1 MNHALILPLLVP
13 LFTGALLLFAHSL
26 GRSSKR
32 TLSLL
37 ATWSLV
43 PLAIWLLVLADDGQL
58 RVYALGSWQPPF
70 GIVLMLDRLSALMLL
85 VTAVLAGFA
94 VLYACRGDDE
104 RGPNFHALY
113 QFQLL
118 GINGAFLTGD
128 LFNLFVFFEILL
140 ISSYALLLHGHG
152 QRRVRSGML
161 YGLLGTL
168 NMADLAARVSAA
180 DPADGPL
187 LAAAGYLLLVV
198 FALKGAIL
206 PLYFWLPRAYASATA
221 PVAALFAIM
230 TKVGLY
236 AIVRVFTLIFGSEAG
251 ELSHMVDAWLW
262 PLALLT
268 LGAAVVGAL
277 AARNLQV
284 LLAYLVV
291 VSVGTLLAGIAL
303 GSEAGLAAALY
314 YLVHST
320 LIAGALFL
328 LADLIARQR
337 GDLGTDLI
345 TAPALQQPLLLGTL
359 FFIGAISV
367 AGLPPFSGFLGKL
380 MLLRAIEPGAEAI
393 ALWDCCSA
401 VWSWL
406 PRPGRCRHSCR
417 PRLHSCW
424 TSGLICRSF
433 REVRHEGALVA
444 ESGPDP
450 VAGAALVAAQQH
462 PEFRA
467 VVAWAVSRLGDTV
480 ARERFSHRGASRAQA
495 CEACAVHAESSSRY
509 RGGERARRQAGARA
523 PKEPAAS
530 VRRDSDGHRQR
541 IRSGYADEH
550 HLADTWDGL
559 RLPES

>member
-13 LFTGALLLFAHSL
+13 LFVGA
-26 GRSSKR
+26 
-32 TLSLL
+32 LSLL
-37 ATWSLV
+37 CHRMGKPAKRILSLAATWALV
-43 PLAIWLLVLADDGQL
+43 PIAIWLLLLADDGQL
-58 RVYALGSWQPPF
+58 RVYALGNWQPPF
-70 GIVLMLDRLSALMLL
+70 GIILMLDRLSALMLL

-152 QRRVRSGML
+152 QRRVRSGMHYVVLNLLGSSLFLIGVSML

-168 NMADLAARVSAA
+168 NMADLAGRVSAA
-180 DPADGPL
+180 DPADAPL

-236 AIVRVFTLIFGSEAG
+236 AIVRVFTLVFGSEAG
-251 ELSHMVDAWLW
+251 TLSNMVEDWLW

-268 LGAAVVGAL
+268 LGAAVIGAL

-291 VSVGTLLAGIAL
+291 VSVGTLLAGVAL
-303 GSEAGLAAALY
+303 GTDVGLAAALY

-320 LIAGALFL
+320 LIAGGLFL

-345 TAPALQQPLLLGTL
+345 SAPALRQPLLLGSL
-359 FFIGAISV
+359 FFMGAISV
-367 AGLPPFSGFLGKL
+367 AGLPPFSGFLGKV
-380 MLLRAIEPGAEAI
+380 MLLRAIDVGPDAVALWAVVLVGGLGMLIALSRAGSLVFWRPASEAVGQAADPVRVIATLGLLLGSVVLVAI
-393 ALWDCCSA
+393 AAPLQA
-401 VWSWL
+401 FVQA
-406 PRPGRCRHSCR
+406 
-417 PRLHSCW
+417 
-424 TSGLICRSF
+424 T
-433 REVRHEGALVA
+433 
-444 ESGPDP
+444 
-450 VAGAALVAAQQH
+450 AAQLLD
-462 PEFRA
+462 
-467 VVAWAVSRLGDTV
+467 VAPYLQIIQG
-480 ARERFSHRGASRAQA
+480 GAQ
-495 CEACAVHAESSSRY
+495 
-509 RGGERARRQAGARA
+509 
-523 PKEPAAS
+523 
-530 VRRDSDGHRQR
+530 
-541 IRSGYADEH
+541 
-550 HLADTWDGL
+550 
-559 RLPES
+559 

>member
-1 MNHALILPLLVP
+1 MNHALILPLLLP
-13 LFTGALLLFAHSL
+13 LFMGALLLFAHRANKST
-26 GRSSKR
+26 KR
-32 TLSLL
+32 LLSLA
-37 ATWSLV
+37 ATWTLV
-43 PLAIWLLVLADDGQL
+43 PIAIWLVLLADDGQL
-58 RVYALGSWQPPF
+58 RIYALGSWQPPF
-70 GIVLMLDRLSALMLL
+70 GIILMLDRLSALMLL

-94 VLYACRGDDE
+94 ALYACRGDDE

-152 QRRVRSGML
+152 QRRVRSGMHYVVLNLLGSSLFLIGVSML

-168 NMADLAARVSAA
+168 NMVDMAARVSAA
-180 DPADGPL
+180 DPADAPL

-236 AIVRVFTLIFGSEAG
+236 AIIRVFTLVFGSEAG
-251 ELSHMVDAWLW
+251 ELSGMVDVWLW

-268 LGAAVVGAL
+268 LGAAVIGAL
-277 AARNLQV
+277 AARSLQV

-320 LIAGALFL
+320 LVAGGLFL

-345 TAPALQQPLLLGTL
+345 SAPALRQPLLLGTL
-359 FFIGAISV
+359 FFMGVISV
-367 AGLPPFSGFLGKL
+367 AGLPPFSGFLGKV
-380 MLLRAIEPGAEAI
+380 MLLRAIELGADAI
-393 ALWDCCSA
+393 ALWAVVLVGGLGMLISLSRAGSLVFWRPSA
-401 VWSWL
+401 EAVGQPADAIRVL
-406 PRPGRCRHSCR
+406 A
-417 PRLHSCW
+417 
-424 TSGLICRSF
+424 TVGLLLGS
-433 REVRHEGALVA
+433 VMLVVA
-444 ESGPDP
+444 AGPLQAFVQATAAQLLD
-450 VAGAALVAAQQH
+450 VAPYLQILQGGAA
-462 PEFRA
+462 
-467 VVAWAVSRLGDTV
+467 
-480 ARERFSHRGASRAQA
+480 
-495 CEACAVHAESSSRY
+495 
-509 RGGERARRQAGARA
+509 
-523 PKEPAAS
+523 
-530 VRRDSDGHRQR
+530 
-541 IRSGYADEH
+541 
-550 HLADTWDGL
+550 
-559 RLPES
+559 

>member
-1 MNHALILPLLVP
+1 MNHALILPLLLP
-13 LFTGALLLFAHSL
+13 LFMGALLLFAHRANKST
-26 GRSSKR
+26 KR
-32 TLSLL
+32 VLSLA
-37 ATWSLV
+37 ATWTLV
-43 PLAIWLLVLADDGQL
+43 PIAIWLVLLADDGQL
-58 RVYALGSWQPPF
+58 RIYALGSWQPPF
-70 GIVLMLDRLSALMLL
+70 GIILMLDRLSALMLL

-94 VLYACRGDDE
+94 ALYACRGDDE

-152 QRRVRSGML
+152 QRRVRSGMHYVVLNLLGSSLFLIGVSML

-168 NMADLAARVSAA
+168 NMVDMAARVSAA
-180 DPADGPL
+180 DSADAPL

-236 AIVRVFTLIFGSEAG
+236 AIIRVFTLVFGSEAG
-251 ELSHMVDAWLW
+251 ELSGMVDVWLW

-268 LGAAVVGAL
+268 LGAAVIGAL
-277 AARNLQV
+277 AARSLQV

-320 LIAGALFL
+320 LVAGGLFL

-345 TAPALQQPLLLGTL
+345 SAPALRQPLLLGTL
-359 FFIGAISV
+359 FFMGAISV
-367 AGLPPFSGFLGKL
+367 AGLPPFSGFLGKV
-380 MLLRAIEPGAEAI
+380 MLLRAIELGADAI
-393 ALWDCCSA
+393 ALWAVVLVGGLGMLISLSRAGSLVFWRPSA
-401 VWSWL
+401 EAVGQPADAIRIL
-406 PRPGRCRHSCR
+406 A
-417 PRLHSCW
+417 
-424 TSGLICRSF
+424 TVGLLLGS
-433 REVRHEGALVA
+433 VMLVVA
-444 ESGPDP
+444 AGPLQAFVQATAAQLLD
-450 VAGAALVAAQQH
+450 VAPYLQILQGGAA
-462 PEFRA
+462 
-467 VVAWAVSRLGDTV
+467 
-480 ARERFSHRGASRAQA
+480 
-495 CEACAVHAESSSRY
+495 
-509 RGGERARRQAGARA
+509 
-523 PKEPAAS
+523 
-530 VRRDSDGHRQR
+530 
-541 IRSGYADEH
+541 
-550 HLADTWDGL
+550 
-559 RLPES
+559 

>member
-1 MNHALILPLLVP
+1 MNHALILPLLLP
-13 LFTGALLLFAHSL
+13 LFMGALLLFAHRANKST
-26 GRSSKR
+26 KR
-32 TLSLL
+32 LLSLA
-37 ATWSLV
+37 ATWTLV
-43 PLAIWLLVLADDGQL
+43 PIAIWLVLLADDGQL
-58 RVYALGSWQPPF
+58 RIYALGSWQPPF
-70 GIVLMLDRLSALMLL
+70 GIILMLDRLSALLLL

-94 VLYACRGDDE
+94 ALYACRGDDE

-152 QRRVRSGML
+152 QRRVRSGMHYVVLNLLGSSLFLIGVSML

-168 NMADLAARVSAA
+168 NMVDMAARVSAA
-180 DPADGPL
+180 DPADAPL

-236 AIVRVFTLIFGSEAG
+236 AIIRVFTLVFGSEAG
-251 ELSHMVDAWLW
+251 ELSGMVDVWLW

-268 LGAAVVGAL
+268 LGAAVIGAL
-277 AARNLQV
+277 AARSLQV

-320 LIAGALFL
+320 LVAGGLFL

-345 TAPALQQPLLLGTL
+345 SAPALRQPLLLGTL
-359 FFIGAISV
+359 FFMGAISV
-367 AGLPPFSGFLGKL
+367 AGLPPFSGFLGKV
-380 MLLRAIEPGAEAI
+380 MLLRAIELGADAI
-393 ALWDCCSA
+393 ALWAVVLVGGLGMLISLSRAGSLVFWRPSA
-401 VWSWL
+401 EAVGQPADAIRIL
-406 PRPGRCRHSCR
+406 A
-417 PRLHSCW
+417 
-424 TSGLICRSF
+424 TVGLLLGS
-433 REVRHEGALVA
+433 VMLVVA
-444 ESGPDP
+444 AGPLQAFVQATAAQLLD
-450 VAGAALVAAQQH
+450 VAPYLQILQGGAA
-462 PEFRA
+462 
-467 VVAWAVSRLGDTV
+467 
-480 ARERFSHRGASRAQA
+480 
-495 CEACAVHAESSSRY
+495 
-509 RGGERARRQAGARA
+509 
-523 PKEPAAS
+523 
-530 VRRDSDGHRQR
+530 
-541 IRSGYADEH
+541 
-550 HLADTWDGL
+550 
-559 RLPES
+559 

>member
-1 MNHALILPLLVP
+1 MNHALILPLLLP
-13 LFTGALLLFAHSL
+13 LFMGALLLFAHRANKST
-26 GRSSKR
+26 KR
-32 TLSLL
+32 LLSLA
-37 ATWSLV
+37 ATWTLV
-43 PLAIWLLVLADDGQL
+43 PIAIWLVLLADDGQL
-58 RVYALGSWQPPF
+58 RIYALGSWQPPF
-70 GIVLMLDRLSALMLL
+70 GIILMLDRLSALMLL

-94 VLYACRGDDE
+94 ALYACRGDDE

-152 QRRVRSGML
+152 QRRVRSGMHYVVLNLLGSSLFLIGVSML

-168 NMADLAARVSAA
+168 SMVDMAARVSAA
-180 DPADGPL
+180 DPADAPL

-236 AIVRVFTLIFGSEAG
+236 AIIRVFTLVFGSEAG
-251 ELSHMVDAWLW
+251 ELSGMVDLWLW

-268 LGAAVVGAL
+268 LGAAVIGAL
-277 AARNLQV
+277 AARSLQV

-320 LIAGALFL
+320 LVAGGLFL

-345 TAPALQQPLLLGTL
+345 SAPALRQPLLLGTL
-359 FFIGAISV
+359 FFMGAISV
-367 AGLPPFSGFLGKL
+367 AGLPPFSGFLGKV
-380 MLLRAIEPGAEAI
+380 MLLRAIELGADAI
-393 ALWDCCSA
+393 ALWAVVLVGGLGMLISLSRAGSLVFWRPSA
-401 VWSWL
+401 EAVGQPADAIRVL
-406 PRPGRCRHSCR
+406 A
-417 PRLHSCW
+417 
-424 TSGLICRSF
+424 TVGLLLGS
-433 REVRHEGALVA
+433 VMLVVA
-444 ESGPDP
+444 AGPLQAFVQATAAQLLD
-450 VAGAALVAAQQH
+450 VAPYLQILQGGAA
-462 PEFRA
+462 
-467 VVAWAVSRLGDTV
+467 
-480 ARERFSHRGASRAQA
+480 
-495 CEACAVHAESSSRY
+495 
-509 RGGERARRQAGARA
+509 
-523 PKEPAAS
+523 
-530 VRRDSDGHRQR
+530 
-541 IRSGYADEH
+541 
-550 HLADTWDGL
+550 
-559 RLPES
+559 

>member
-1 MNHALILPLLVP
+1 MNHALILPLLLP
-13 LFTGALLLFAHSL
+13 LFMGALLLFAHRANKST
-26 GRSSKR
+26 KR
-32 TLSLL
+32 VLSLA
-37 ATWSLV
+37 ATWTLV
-43 PLAIWLLVLADDGQL
+43 PIAIWLVLLADDGQL
-58 RVYALGSWQPPF
+58 RIYALGSWQPPF
-70 GIVLMLDRLSALMLL
+70 GIILMLDRLSALMLL

-94 VLYACRGDDE
+94 ALYACRGDDE

-152 QRRVRSGML
+152 QRRVRSGMHYVVLNLLGSSLFLIGVSML

-168 NMADLAARVSAA
+168 NMVDMAARVSAA
-180 DPADGPL
+180 DPADAPL

-206 PLYFWLPRAYASATA
+206 PLYFWLPRAYASTTA

-236 AIVRVFTLIFGSEAG
+236 AIIRVFTLVFGSEAG
-251 ELSHMVDAWLW
+251 ELSGMVDVWLW

-268 LGAAVVGAL
+268 LGAAVIGAL
-277 AARNLQV
+277 AARSLQV

-320 LIAGALFL
+320 LVAGGLFL

-345 TAPALQQPLLLGTL
+345 SAPALRQPLLLGTL
-359 FFIGAISV
+359 FFMGAISV
-367 AGLPPFSGFLGKL
+367 AGLPPFSGFLGKV
-380 MLLRAIEPGAEAI
+380 MLLRAIELGADAI
-393 ALWDCCSA
+393 ALWAVVLVGGLGMLISLSRAGSLVFWRPSA
-401 VWSWL
+401 EAVGQPADAIRVL
-406 PRPGRCRHSCR
+406 A
-417 PRLHSCW
+417 
-424 TSGLICRSF
+424 TVGLLLGS
-433 REVRHEGALVA
+433 VMLVVA
-444 ESGPDP
+444 AGPLQAFAQATAAQLLD
-450 VAGAALVAAQQH
+450 VAPYLQILQGGAA
-462 PEFRA
+462 
-467 VVAWAVSRLGDTV
+467 
-480 ARERFSHRGASRAQA
+480 
-495 CEACAVHAESSSRY
+495 
-509 RGGERARRQAGARA
+509 
-523 PKEPAAS
+523 
-530 VRRDSDGHRQR
+530 
-541 IRSGYADEH
+541 
-550 HLADTWDGL
+550 
-559 RLPES
+559 

>member
-1 MNHALILPLLVP
+1 MNHALILPLLLP
-13 LFTGALLLFAHSL
+13 LFMGALLLFAHRANKST
-26 GRSSKR
+26 KR
-32 TLSLL
+32 LLSLA
-37 ATWSLV
+37 ATWTLV
-43 PLAIWLLVLADDGQL
+43 PIAIWLVLLADDGQL
-58 RVYALGSWQPPF
+58 RIYALGSWQPPF
-70 GIVLMLDRLSALMLL
+70 GIILMLDRLSALMLL

-94 VLYACRGDDE
+94 ALYACRGDDE

-152 QRRVRSGML
+152 QRRVRSGMHYVVLNLLGSSLFLIGVSML

-168 NMADLAARVSAA
+168 NMVDMAARVSAA
-180 DPADGPL
+180 DPADAPL
-187 LAAAGYLLLVV
+187 LASAGYLLLVV

-236 AIVRVFTLIFGSEAG
+236 AIIRVFTLVFGSEAG
-251 ELSHMVDAWLW
+251 ELRGMVDVWLW

-268 LGAAVVGAL
+268 LGAAVIGAL
-277 AARNLQV
+277 AARSLQV

-320 LIAGALFL
+320 LVAGGLFL

-345 TAPALQQPLLLGTL
+345 SAPALRQPLLLGTL
-359 FFIGAISV
+359 FFMGAISV
-367 AGLPPFSGFLGKL
+367 AGLPPFSGFLGKV
-380 MLLRAIEPGAEAI
+380 MLLRAIELGADAI
-393 ALWDCCSA
+393 ALW
-401 VWSWL
+401 
-406 PRPGRCRHSCR
+406 
-417 PRLHSCW
+417 
-424 TSGLICRSF
+424 
-433 REVRHEGALVA
+433 
-444 ESGPDP
+444 
-450 VAGAALVAAQQH
+450 
-462 PEFRA
+462 A
-467 VVAWAVSRLGDTV
+467 VVLVGGLGMLI
-480 ARERFSHRGASRAQA
+480 SLSRAGSLVFWRPSAEAVGQPADPIRVLATVGLLLGRA
-495 CEACAVHAESSSRY
+495 CCLV
-509 RGGERARRQAGARA
+509 
-523 PKEPAAS
+523 
-530 VRRDSDGHRQR
+530 V
-541 IRSGYADEH
+541 
-550 HLADTWDGL
+550 
-559 RLPES
+559 

>member
-1 MNHALILPLLVP
+1 MNHALILPLLLP
-13 LFTGALLLFAHSL
+13 LFMGALLLFAHRANKST
-26 GRSSKR
+26 KR
-32 TLSLL
+32 LLSLA
-37 ATWSLV
+37 ATWTLV
-43 PLAIWLLVLADDGQL
+43 PIAIWLVLLADDGQL
-58 RVYALGSWQPPF
+58 RIYALGSWQPPF
-70 GIVLMLDRLSALMLL
+70 GIILMLDRLSALMLL

-94 VLYACRGDDE
+94 ALYACRGDDE

-152 QRRVRSGML
+152 QRRVRSGMHYVVLNLLGSSLFLIGVSML

-168 NMADLAARVSAA
+168 NMVDMAARVSAA
-180 DPADGPL
+180 DPADAPL
-187 LAAAGYLLLVV
+187 LASAGYLLLVV

-236 AIVRVFTLIFGSEAG
+236 AIIRVFTLVFGSEAG
-251 ELSHMVDAWLW
+251 ELSGMVDLWLW

-268 LGAAVVGAL
+268 LGAAVIGAL
-277 AARNLQV
+277 AARSLQV

-320 LIAGALFL
+320 LVAGGLFL

-345 TAPALQQPLLLGTL
+345 SAPALRQPLLLGTL
-359 FFIGAISV
+359 FFMGAISV
-367 AGLPPFSGFLGKL
+367 AGLPPFSGFLGKV
-380 MLLRAIEPGAEAI
+380 MLLRAIELGADAI
-393 ALWDCCSA
+393 ALWVVVLVGGLGMLISLSRAGSLVFWRPSA
-401 VWSWL
+401 EAVGQPADAIRVL
-406 PRPGRCRHSCR
+406 A
-417 PRLHSCW
+417 
-424 TSGLICRSF
+424 TVGLLLGS
-433 REVRHEGALVA
+433 VMLVVA
-444 ESGPDP
+444 AGPLQAFVQATAAQLLD
-450 VAGAALVAAQQH
+450 VAPYLQILQGGAA
-462 PEFRA
+462 
-467 VVAWAVSRLGDTV
+467 
-480 ARERFSHRGASRAQA
+480 
-495 CEACAVHAESSSRY
+495 
-509 RGGERARRQAGARA
+509 
-523 PKEPAAS
+523 
-530 VRRDSDGHRQR
+530 
-541 IRSGYADEH
+541 
-550 HLADTWDGL
+550 
-559 RLPES
+559 

>member
-1 MNHALILPLLVP
+1 MNHSLILPLLLP
-13 LFTGALLLFAHSL
+13 LFMGALLLFAHRANKST
-26 GRSSKR
+26 KR
-32 TLSLL
+32 LLSLA
-37 ATWSLV
+37 ATWTLV
-43 PLAIWLLVLADDGQL
+43 PIAIWLVLLADDGQL
-58 RVYALGSWQPPF
+58 RIYALGSWQPPF
-70 GIVLMLDRLSALMLL
+70 GIILMLDRLSALMLL

-94 VLYACRGDDE
+94 ALYACRGDDE

-152 QRRVRSGML
+152 QRRVRSGMHYVVLNLLGSSLFLIGVSML

-168 NMADLAARVSAA
+168 NMVDMAARVSAA
-180 DPADGPL
+180 DPADAPL

-236 AIVRVFTLIFGSEAG
+236 AIIRVFTLVFGSEAG
-251 ELSHMVDAWLW
+251 ELSGMVDVWLW

-268 LGAAVVGAL
+268 LGAAVIGAL
-277 AARNLQV
+277 AARSLQV

-320 LIAGALFL
+320 LVAGGLFL

-345 TAPALQQPLLLGTL
+345 SAPALRQPLLLGTL
-359 FFIGAISV
+359 FFMGAISV
-367 AGLPPFSGFLGKL
+367 AGLPPFSGFLGKV
-380 MLLRAIEPGAEAI
+380 MLLRAIELGADAI
-393 ALWDCCSA
+393 ALWAVVLVGGLGMLISLSRAGSLVFWRPSA
-401 VWSWL
+401 EAVGQPADAIRVL
-406 PRPGRCRHSCR
+406 A
-417 PRLHSCW
+417 
-424 TSGLICRSF
+424 TVGLLLGS
-433 REVRHEGALVA
+433 VMLVVA
-444 ESGPDP
+444 AGPLQAFVQATAAQLLD
-450 VAGAALVAAQQH
+450 VAPYLQILQGGAA
-462 PEFRA
+462 
-467 VVAWAVSRLGDTV
+467 
-480 ARERFSHRGASRAQA
+480 
-495 CEACAVHAESSSRY
+495 
-509 RGGERARRQAGARA
+509 
-523 PKEPAAS
+523 
-530 VRRDSDGHRQR
+530 
-541 IRSGYADEH
+541 
-550 HLADTWDGL
+550 
-559 RLPES
+559 

>member
-32 TLSLL
+32 SLSLL

-43 PLAIWLLVLADDGQL
+43 PLAIWLLALADDGQL

-152 QRRVRSGML
+152 QRRVRSGMHYVVLNLLGSSLFLIGVSML

-236 AIVRVFTLIFGSEAG
+236 AIVRVFTLIFGNEAG

-320 LIAGALFL
+320 MIAGALFL

-393 ALWDCCSA
+393 ALWAVVLVGGLGMLIALSRAGSLVFWRASA
-401 VWSWL
+401 L
-406 PRPGRCRHSCR
+406 AQGHK
-417 PRLHSCW
+417 
-424 TSGLICRSF
+424 
-433 REVRHEGALVA
+433 A
-444 ESGPDP
+444 DP
-450 VAGAALVAAQQH
+450 VRLLATTGLLLGSLVLVAAAGPLQTFMQATAAQLLDLR
-462 PEFRA
+462 PYLQI
-467 VVAWAVSRLGDTV
+467 VQG
-480 ARERFSHRGASRAQA
+480 GAA
-495 CEACAVHAESSSRY
+495 
-509 RGGERARRQAGARA
+509 
-523 PKEPAAS
+523 
-530 VRRDSDGHRQR
+530 
-541 IRSGYADEH
+541 
-550 HLADTWDGL
+550 
-559 RLPES
+559 

>member
-1 MNHALILPLLVP
+1 MNHALILPLLLP
-13 LFTGALLLFAHSL
+13 LFMGALLLFAHRANKST
-26 GRSSKR
+26 KR
-32 TLSLL
+32 LLSLA
-37 ATWSLV
+37 ATWTLV
-43 PLAIWLLVLADDGQL
+43 PIAIWLVLLADDGQL
-58 RVYALGSWQPPF
+58 RIYALGSWQPPF
-70 GIVLMLDRLSALMLL
+70 GIILMLDRLSALMLL

-94 VLYACRGDDE
+94 ALYASRGDDE

-152 QRRVRSGML
+152 QRRVRSGMHYVVLNLLGSSLFLIGVSML

-168 NMADLAARVSAA
+168 NMVDMAARVSAA
-180 DPADGPL
+180 DPADAPL

-236 AIVRVFTLIFGSEAG
+236 AIIRVFTLVFGSEAG
-251 ELSHMVDAWLW
+251 ELSGMVDVWLW

-268 LGAAVVGAL
+268 LGAAVIGAL
-277 AARNLQV
+277 AARSLQV

-320 LIAGALFL
+320 LVAGGLFL

-345 TAPALQQPLLLGTL
+345 SAPALRQPLLLGTL
-359 FFIGAISV
+359 FFMGAISV
-367 AGLPPFSGFLGKL
+367 AGLPPFSGFLGKV
-380 MLLRAIEPGAEAI
+380 MLLRAIELGADAI
-393 ALWDCCSA
+393 ALWAVVLVGGLGMLISLSRAGSLVFWRPSA
-401 VWSWL
+401 EAVGQPADAIRVL
-406 PRPGRCRHSCR
+406 A
-417 PRLHSCW
+417 
-424 TSGLICRSF
+424 TVGLLLGS
-433 REVRHEGALVA
+433 VMLVVA
-444 ESGPDP
+444 AGPLQAFVQATAAQLLD
-450 VAGAALVAAQQH
+450 VAPYLQILQGGAA
-462 PEFRA
+462 
-467 VVAWAVSRLGDTV
+467 
-480 ARERFSHRGASRAQA
+480 
-495 CEACAVHAESSSRY
+495 
-509 RGGERARRQAGARA
+509 
-523 PKEPAAS
+523 
-530 VRRDSDGHRQR
+530 
-541 IRSGYADEH
+541 
-550 HLADTWDGL
+550 
-559 RLPES
+559 

>member
-1 MNHALILPLLVP
+1 MNHALILPLLLP
-13 LFTGALLLFAHSL
+13 LFMGALLLFAHRANKST
-26 GRSSKR
+26 KR
-32 TLSLL
+32 VLSLA
-37 ATWSLV
+37 ATWTLV
-43 PLAIWLLVLADDGQL
+43 PIAIWLVLLADDGQL
-58 RVYALGSWQPPF
+58 RIYALGSWQPPF
-70 GIVLMLDRLSALMLL
+70 GIILMLDRLSALMLL

-94 VLYACRGDDE
+94 ALYACRGDDE

-152 QRRVRSGML
+152 QRRVRSGMHYVVLNLLGSSLFLIGVSML

-168 NMADLAARVSAA
+168 NMVDMAARVSAA
-180 DPADGPL
+180 DPADAPL

-236 AIVRVFTLIFGSEAG
+236 AIIRVFTLVFGSEAG
-251 ELSHMVDAWLW
+251 ELSGMVDVWLW

-268 LGAAVVGAL
+268 LGVAVIGAL
-277 AARNLQV
+277 AARSLQV

-320 LIAGALFL
+320 LVAGGLFL

-345 TAPALQQPLLLGTL
+345 SAPALRQPLLLGTL
-359 FFIGAISV
+359 FFMGAISV
-367 AGLPPFSGFLGKL
+367 AGLPPFSGFLGKV
-380 MLLRAIEPGAEAI
+380 MLLRAIEFGADAI
-393 ALWDCCSA
+393 ALWAVVLVGGLGMLISLSRAGSLVFWRPSA
-401 VWSWL
+401 EVVGQPADAIRVL
-406 PRPGRCRHSCR
+406 A
-417 PRLHSCW
+417 
-424 TSGLICRSF
+424 TVGLLLGS
-433 REVRHEGALVA
+433 VMLVVA
-444 ESGPDP
+444 AGPLQAFVQATAAQLLD
-450 VAGAALVAAQQH
+450 VAPYLQILQGGAA
-462 PEFRA
+462 
-467 VVAWAVSRLGDTV
+467 
-480 ARERFSHRGASRAQA
+480 
-495 CEACAVHAESSSRY
+495 
-509 RGGERARRQAGARA
+509 
-523 PKEPAAS
+523 
-530 VRRDSDGHRQR
+530 
-541 IRSGYADEH
+541 
-550 HLADTWDGL
+550 
-559 RLPES
+559 

>member
-1 MNHALILPLLVP
+1 MNHALILPLLLP
-13 LFTGALLLFAHSL
+13 LFMGALLLFAHRANKST
-26 GRSSKR
+26 KR
-32 TLSLL
+32 VLSLA
-37 ATWSLV
+37 ATWTLV
-43 PLAIWLLVLADDGQL
+43 PIAIWLVLLADDGQL
-58 RVYALGSWQPPF
+58 RIYALGSWQPPF
-70 GIVLMLDRLSALMLL
+70 GIILMLDRLSALMLL

-94 VLYACRGDDE
+94 ALYACRGDDE

-152 QRRVRSGML
+152 QRRVRSGMHYVVLNLLGSSLFLIGVSML

-168 NMADLAARVSAA
+168 NMVDMAARVSAA
-180 DPADGPL
+180 DPADAPL

-236 AIVRVFTLIFGSEAG
+236 AIIRVFTLVFGSEAG
-251 ELSHMVDAWLW
+251 ELSGMVDVWLW

-268 LGAAVVGAL
+268 LGAAVIGAL
-277 AARNLQV
+277 AARSLQV

-320 LIAGALFL
+320 LVAGGLFL

-345 TAPALQQPLLLGTL
+345 SAPALRQPLLLGTL
-359 FFIGAISV
+359 FFMGAISV
-367 AGLPPFSGFLGKL
+367 AGLPPFSGFLGKV
-380 MLLRAIEPGAEAI
+380 MLLRAIELGADAI
-393 ALWDCCSA
+393 ALWAVVLVGGLGMLISLSRAGSLVFWRPSA
-401 VWSWL
+401 EAVGQPADAIRVL
-406 PRPGRCRHSCR
+406 A
-417 PRLHSCW
+417 
-424 TSGLICRSF
+424 TVGLLLGS
-433 REVRHEGALVA
+433 VMLVVA
-444 ESGPDP
+444 AGPLQAFVQATAAQLLD
-450 VAGAALVAAQQH
+450 VAPYLQILQGGAA
-462 PEFRA
+462 
-467 VVAWAVSRLGDTV
+467 
-480 ARERFSHRGASRAQA
+480 
-495 CEACAVHAESSSRY
+495 
-509 RGGERARRQAGARA
+509 
-523 PKEPAAS
+523 
-530 VRRDSDGHRQR
+530 
-541 IRSGYADEH
+541 
-550 HLADTWDGL
+550 
-559 RLPES
+559 

>member
-1 MNHALILPLLVP
+1 MNHALILPLLLP
-13 LFTGALLLFAHSL
+13 LFMGALLLFAHRANKST
-26 GRSSKR
+26 KR
-32 TLSLL
+32 LLSLA
-37 ATWSLV
+37 ATWTLV
-43 PLAIWLLVLADDGQL
+43 PIAIWLVLLADDGQL
-58 RVYALGSWQPPF
+58 RIYALGSWQPPF
-70 GIVLMLDRLSALMLL
+70 GIILMLDRLSALMLL

-94 VLYACRGDDE
+94 ALYACRGDDE

-152 QRRVRSGML
+152 QRRVRSGMHYVVLNLLGSSLFLIGVSML

-168 NMADLAARVSAA
+168 NMVDMAARVSAA
-180 DPADGPL
+180 DPADAPL

-236 AIVRVFTLIFGSEAG
+236 AIIRVFTLVFGSEAG
-251 ELSHMVDAWLW
+251 ELSGMVDVWLW

-268 LGAAVVGAL
+268 LGAAVIGAL
-277 AARNLQV
+277 AARSLQV

-320 LIAGALFL
+320 LVAGGLFL

-345 TAPALQQPLLLGTL
+345 SAPALRQPLLLGTL
-359 FFIGAISV
+359 FFMGAISV
-367 AGLPPFSGFLGKL
+367 AGLPPFSGFLGKV
-380 MLLRAIEPGAEAI
+380 MLLRAIELGADAI
-393 ALWDCCSA
+393 ALWAVVLVGGLGMLISLSRAGSLVFWRPSA
-401 VWSWL
+401 EAVGQPADAIRIL
-406 PRPGRCRHSCR
+406 A
-417 PRLHSCW
+417 
-424 TSGLICRSF
+424 TVGLLLGS
-433 REVRHEGALVA
+433 VMLVVA
-444 ESGPDP
+444 AGPLQAFVQATAAQLLD
-450 VAGAALVAAQQH
+450 VAPYLQILQGGAA
-462 PEFRA
+462 
-467 VVAWAVSRLGDTV
+467 
-480 ARERFSHRGASRAQA
+480 
-495 CEACAVHAESSSRY
+495 
-509 RGGERARRQAGARA
+509 
-523 PKEPAAS
+523 
-530 VRRDSDGHRQR
+530 
-541 IRSGYADEH
+541 
-550 HLADTWDGL
+550 
-559 RLPES
+559 

>member
-13 LFTGALLLFAHSL
+13 LFVGALLLFGHRM
-26 GRSSKR
+26 GKPTKR
-32 TLSLL
+32 MLSLA
-37 ATWSLV
+37 ATWALV
-43 PLAIWLLVLADDGQL
+43 PIALWLVLLSDDGQL
-58 RVYALGSWQPPF
+58 RIYALGSWQPPF
-70 GIVLMLDRLSALMLL
+70 GIILMLDRLSALMLL
-85 VTAVLAGFA
+85 VTAVLAAFA
-94 VLYACRGDDE
+94 VLYASRGDDE

-152 QRRVRSGML
+152 QRRVRAGMHYVVLNLLGSSLFLIGVSML

-168 NMADLAARVSAA
+168 NMADMAGRVSAA
-180 DPADGPL
+180 DPADAPL

-236 AIVRVFTLIFGSEAG
+236 AIVRVFTLVFGSEAG
-251 ELSHMVDAWLW
+251 ELSNMVEVWLW

-268 LGAAVVGAL
+268 LGAAVIGAL

-303 GSEAGLAAALY
+303 GTDAGLAAALY

-320 LIAGALFL
+320 LVAGGLFL

-345 TAPALQQPLLLGTL
+345 SAPALRQPLLLGSL
-359 FFIGAISV
+359 FFMGAISV
-367 AGLPPFSGFLGKL
+367 AGLPPFSGFLGKV
-380 MLLRAIEPGAEAI
+380 MLLRAIELGPDAI
-393 ALWDCCSA
+393 ALWA
-401 VWSWL
+401 VVLVGGLGMLIALSRAGSLVFW
-406 PRPGRCRHSCR
+406 RHAS
-417 PRLHSCW
+417 
-424 TSGLICRSF
+424 
-433 REVRHEGALVA
+433 EAV
-444 ESGPDP
+444 GPAADP
-450 VAGAALVAAQQH
+450 VRVAATVGLLLGSVVLVAAAGPLQAFMQ
-462 PEFRA
+462 A
-467 VVAWAVSRLGDTV
+467 TAAQLLDVAPYLQIVQG
-480 ARERFSHRGASRAQA
+480 GAA
-495 CEACAVHAESSSRY
+495 
-509 RGGERARRQAGARA
+509 
-523 PKEPAAS
+523 
-530 VRRDSDGHRQR
+530 
-541 IRSGYADEH
+541 
-550 HLADTWDGL
+550 
-559 RLPES
+559 

>member
-1 MNHALILPLLVP
+1 MNHALILPLLLP
-13 LFTGALLLFAHSL
+13 LFMGALLLFAHRANKST
-26 GRSSKR
+26 KR
-32 TLSLL
+32 VLSLA
-37 ATWSLV
+37 ATWTLV
-43 PLAIWLLVLADDGQL
+43 PIAIWLVLLADDGQL
-58 RVYALGSWQPPF
+58 RIYALGSWQPPF
-70 GIVLMLDRLSALMLL
+70 GIILMLDRLSALMLL

-94 VLYACRGDDE
+94 ALYACRGDDE

-152 QRRVRSGML
+152 QRRVRSGMHYVVLNLLGSSLFLIGVSML

-168 NMADLAARVSAA
+168 NMVDMAARVSAA
-180 DPADGPL
+180 DPADAPL

-236 AIVRVFTLIFGSEAG
+236 AIIRVFTLVFGSEAG
-251 ELSHMVDAWLW
+251 ELSGMVDVWLW

-268 LGAAVVGAL
+268 LGVAVIGAL
-277 AARNLQV
+277 AARSLQV

-320 LIAGALFL
+320 LVAGGLFL

-345 TAPALQQPLLLGTL
+345 SAPALRQPLLLGTL
-359 FFIGAISV
+359 FFMGAISV
-367 AGLPPFSGFLGKL
+367 AGLPPFSGFLGKV
-380 MLLRAIEPGAEAI
+380 MLLRAIELGAGAI
-393 ALWDCCSA
+393 ALWAVVLVGGLGMLISLSRAGSLVFWRPSA
-401 VWSWL
+401 EAVGQPADAIRVL
-406 PRPGRCRHSCR
+406 A
-417 PRLHSCW
+417 
-424 TSGLICRSF
+424 TVGLLLGS
-433 REVRHEGALVA
+433 VMLVVA
-444 ESGPDP
+444 AGPLQAFVQATAAQLLD
-450 VAGAALVAAQQH
+450 VAPYLQILQGGAA
-462 PEFRA
+462 
-467 VVAWAVSRLGDTV
+467 
-480 ARERFSHRGASRAQA
+480 
-495 CEACAVHAESSSRY
+495 
-509 RGGERARRQAGARA
+509 
-523 PKEPAAS
+523 
-530 VRRDSDGHRQR
+530 
-541 IRSGYADEH
+541 
-550 HLADTWDGL
+550 
-559 RLPES
+559 

>member
-1 MNHALILPLLVP
+1 MNHALILPLLLP
-13 LFTGALLLFAHSL
+13 LFMGALLLFAHRANKST
-26 GRSSKR
+26 KR
-32 TLSLL
+32 LLSLA
-37 ATWSLV
+37 ATWTLV
-43 PLAIWLLVLADDGQL
+43 PIAIWLVLLADDGQL
-58 RVYALGSWQPPF
+58 RIYALGSWQPPF
-70 GIVLMLDRLSALMLL
+70 GIILMLDRLSALMLL

-94 VLYACRGDDE
+94 ALYACRGDDE

-152 QRRVRSGML
+152 QRRVRSGMHYVVLNLLGSSLLLIGVSML

-168 NMADLAARVSAA
+168 NMVDMAARVSAA
-180 DPADGPL
+180 DPADAPL

-236 AIVRVFTLIFGSEAG
+236 AIIRVFTLVFGSEAG
-251 ELSHMVDAWLW
+251 ELSGMVDVWLW

-268 LGAAVVGAL
+268 LGAAVIGAL
-277 AARNLQV
+277 AARSLQV

-320 LIAGALFL
+320 LVAGGLFL

-345 TAPALQQPLLLGTL
+345 SAPALRQPLLLGTL
-359 FFIGAISV
+359 FFMGAISV
-367 AGLPPFSGFLGKL
+367 AGLPPFSGFLGKV
-380 MLLRAIEPGAEAI
+380 MLLRAIELGADAI
-393 ALWDCCSA
+393 ALWAVVLVGGLGMLISLSRAGSLVFWRPSA
-401 VWSWL
+401 EAVGQPADAIRVL
-406 PRPGRCRHSCR
+406 A
-417 PRLHSCW
+417 
-424 TSGLICRSF
+424 TVGLLLGS
-433 REVRHEGALVA
+433 VMLVVA
-444 ESGPDP
+444 AGPLQAFVQATAAQLLDVGP
-450 VAGAALVAAQQH
+450 YLQILQGGAA
-462 PEFRA
+462 
-467 VVAWAVSRLGDTV
+467 
-480 ARERFSHRGASRAQA
+480 
-495 CEACAVHAESSSRY
+495 
-509 RGGERARRQAGARA
+509 
-523 PKEPAAS
+523 
-530 VRRDSDGHRQR
+530 
-541 IRSGYADEH
+541 
-550 HLADTWDGL
+550 
-559 RLPES
+559 

>member
-1 MNHALILPLLVP
+1 MNHALILPLLLP
-13 LFTGALLLFAHSL
+13 LFMGALLLFAHRANKST
-26 GRSSKR
+26 KR
-32 TLSLL
+32 LLSLA
-37 ATWSLV
+37 ATWTLV
-43 PLAIWLLVLADDGQL
+43 PIAIWLVLLADDGQL
-58 RVYALGSWQPPF
+58 RIYALGSWQPPF
-70 GIVLMLDRLSALMLL
+70 GIILMLDRLSALMLL

-94 VLYACRGDDE
+94 ALYACRGDDE

-152 QRRVRSGML
+152 QRRVRSGMHYVVLNLLGSSLFLIGVSML

-168 NMADLAARVSAA
+168 NMVDMAARVSAA
-180 DPADGPL
+180 DPADAPL

-236 AIVRVFTLIFGSEAG
+236 AIIRVFTLVFGSEAG
-251 ELSHMVDAWLW
+251 ELSGMVDVWLW

-268 LGAAVVGAL
+268 LGAAVIGAL
-277 AARNLQV
+277 AARSLQV

-320 LIAGALFL
+320 LVAGGLFL

-345 TAPALQQPLLLGTL
+345 SAPALRQPLLLGTL
-359 FFIGAISV
+359 FFMGAISV
-367 AGLPPFSGFLGKL
+367 AGLPPFSGFLGKV
-380 MLLRAIEPGAEAI
+380 MLLRAIELGADAI
-393 ALWDCCSA
+393 ALWA
-401 VWSWL
+401 VVLVGGLGMLISLSRAGSLVFW
-406 PRPGRCRHSCR
+406 RPCAEAVGQPADAIRI
-417 PRLHSCW
+417 LA
-424 TSGLICRSF
+424 TVGLLLGS
-433 REVRHEGALVA
+433 VMLVVA
-444 ESGPDP
+444 AGPLQAFVQATAAQLLD
-450 VAGAALVAAQQH
+450 VAPYLQILQGGAA
-462 PEFRA
+462 
-467 VVAWAVSRLGDTV
+467 
-480 ARERFSHRGASRAQA
+480 
-495 CEACAVHAESSSRY
+495 
-509 RGGERARRQAGARA
+509 
-523 PKEPAAS
+523 
-530 VRRDSDGHRQR
+530 
-541 IRSGYADEH
+541 
-550 HLADTWDGL
+550 
-559 RLPES
+559 

>member
-1 MNHALILPLLVP
+1 MNHALILPLLLP
-13 LFTGALLLFAHSL
+13 LFMGALLLFAHRANKST
-26 GRSSKR
+26 KR
-32 TLSLL
+32 LLSLA
-37 ATWSLV
+37 ATWTLV
-43 PLAIWLLVLADDGQL
+43 PIAIWLVLLADDGQL
-58 RVYALGSWQPPF
+58 RIYALGSWQPPF
-70 GIVLMLDRLSALMLL
+70 GIILMLDRLSALMLL

-94 VLYACRGDDE
+94 ALYACRGDDE

-152 QRRVRSGML
+152 QRRVRSGMHYVVLNLLGSSLFLIGVSML

-168 NMADLAARVSAA
+168 NMVDMAARVSAA
-180 DPADGPL
+180 DPADAPL

-236 AIVRVFTLIFGSEAG
+236 AIIRVFTLVFGSEAG
-251 ELSHMVDAWLW
+251 ELSGMVDVWLW

-268 LGAAVVGAL
+268 LGAAVIGAL
-277 AARNLQV
+277 AARSLQV

-320 LIAGALFL
+320 LVAGGLFL

-345 TAPALQQPLLLGTL
+345 SAPALRQPLLLGTL
-359 FFIGAISV
+359 FFMGAISV
-367 AGLPPFSGFLGKL
+367 AGLPPFSGFLGKV
-380 MLLRAIEPGAEAI
+380 MLLRAIELGADAI
-393 ALWDCCSA
+393 ALWA
-401 VWSWL
+401 VVL
-406 PRPGRCRHSCR
+406 V
-417 PRLHSCW
+417 
-424 TSGLICRSF
+424 SGLGMLISLSRAGS
-433 REVRHEGALVA
+433 LVFWRPSA
-444 ESGPDP
+444 EAVGQPADAIRILATVGLLLGSVMLVVAAGPLQAFVQATAAQLLD
-450 VAGAALVAAQQH
+450 VAPYLQILQGGAA
-462 PEFRA
+462 
-467 VVAWAVSRLGDTV
+467 
-480 ARERFSHRGASRAQA
+480 
-495 CEACAVHAESSSRY
+495 
-509 RGGERARRQAGARA
+509 
-523 PKEPAAS
+523 
-530 VRRDSDGHRQR
+530 
-541 IRSGYADEH
+541 
-550 HLADTWDGL
+550 
-559 RLPES
+559 